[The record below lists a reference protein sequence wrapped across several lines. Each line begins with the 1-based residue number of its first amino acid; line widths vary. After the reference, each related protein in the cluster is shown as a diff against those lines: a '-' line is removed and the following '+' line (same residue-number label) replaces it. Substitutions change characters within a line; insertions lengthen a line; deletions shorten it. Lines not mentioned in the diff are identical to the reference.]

1 MNTNEIATKLVNW
14 CKEGDY
20 EKPYQELYSP
30 KIVSIENDGKA
41 EGAYVEGFEGI
52 QKKGEWWKENFEVH
66 STEVSEPIVAD
77 NWFSVKFDMDTTHKP
92 YLPSAMTSNSA
103 PASWRAKL
111 TLKSSA
117 RKLCLSRLARYTG
130 PMERLGS
137 HLICLGRL
145 VTTISAHTFLT
156 QCPLDFLPCPV
167 SAGQSWKPKEN
178 TQ

>member
-41 EGAYVEGFEGI
+41 EGAYVEGFDGI

-66 STEVSEPIVAD
+66 STEVSDPIVAD

-92 YLPSAMTSNSA
+92 SGTRSTMSEIAVY
-103 PASWRAKL
+103 
-111 TLKSSA
+111 
-117 RKLCLSRLARYTG
+117 
-130 PMERLGS
+130 E
-137 HLICLGRL
+137 
-145 VTTISAHTFLT
+145 V
-156 QCPLDFLPCPV
+156 
-167 SAGQSWKPKEN
+167 KEGKIVKEQFFYDEN
-178 TQ
+178 